1 MEHTAQKNIEEW
13 CSIVNRESSY
23 GQEEWFAPNMTKLVE
38 EWCTIY
44 MKSSVQSRGGGC
56 MRKVVYGQKEWC
68 TINTKSGVQSRREVY
83 DQHDESK
90 LDFIKHLQDTSQCTV
105 PRRVSQL
112 V

>member
-1 MEHTAQKNIEEW
+1 
-13 CSIVNRESSY
+13 
-23 GQEEWFAPNMTKLVE
+23 
-38 EWCTIY
+38 
-44 MKSSVQSRGGGC
+44 
-56 MRKVVYGQKEWC
+56 MRKVVYGQKEWG